1 MSNKVKIVEYK
12 ENWSEYTLEN
22 GAIIRLK
29 PVVTDII
36 LKDKKKD
43 DGSPIY
49 SVSFQPIITYD
60 KKK

>member
-12 ENWSEYTLEN
+12 ENWSEYKLEN

-36 LKDKKKD
+36 LKDKRNN

-60 KKK
+60 KNK